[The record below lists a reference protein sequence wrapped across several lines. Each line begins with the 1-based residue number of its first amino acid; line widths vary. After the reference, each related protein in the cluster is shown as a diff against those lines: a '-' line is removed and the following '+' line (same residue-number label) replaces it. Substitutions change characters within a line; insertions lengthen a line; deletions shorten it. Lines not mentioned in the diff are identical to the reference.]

1 MSQLTQLKALIK
13 WESHMKRQI
22 FEGLGNLNW
31 KVISLNRSTRAVL
44 LFINAL
50 VFDLAYNP

>member
-1 MSQLTQLKALIK
+1 
-13 WESHMKRQI
+13 MKRQI
-22 FEGLGNLNW
+22 FEGLGSLNW